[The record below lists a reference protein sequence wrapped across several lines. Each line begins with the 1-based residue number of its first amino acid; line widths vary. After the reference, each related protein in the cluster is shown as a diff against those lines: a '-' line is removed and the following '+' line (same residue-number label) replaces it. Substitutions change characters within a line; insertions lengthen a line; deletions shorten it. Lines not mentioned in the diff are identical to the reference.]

1 MNKIH
6 KNFKIIILSFILFFI
21 FQNKSY
27 AYLDPGTGSII
38 LQAIAAGIVGLLTWI
53 SFAKQKIKDVWTKI
67 INKYLKKNNQ
77 DNQSKDQD
85 NK

>member
-6 KNFKIIILSFILFFI
+6 KNYKTIILSSIFFFI

-38 LQAIAAGIVGLLTWI
+38 FQAIAAGIVGLLTWI
-53 SFAKQKIKDVWTKI
+53 SFAKQKIKDIWSKI
-67 INKYLKKNNQ
+67 INKYLKKNQ